1 MTLGGLFS
9 GIGGFELAAQWAGIT
24 PLWSNEI
31 DRRACQVLRKRFTHE
46 IIEKDIR
53 EIGRHNLAPVDIIC
67 GGFPCQPFSSAGHR
81 RGKEDD
87 RYLWPEMLRIIEELR
102 PAWVIGENVA
112 GLTSMGQPGLFSV
125 LEDEETGITEES
137 LVLPEIIEGLEKAG
151 YRVQVLNIPACG
163 YYAEHRRERLW
174 IVAYCADQDDR
185 ERDGSQKEG
194 QEQKLGKCFG
204 SALVTDTAGQ
214 SMWPEDSRRMDLGR
228 NILQGSEWKENSN
241 GFEKVCNGHAAYTSS
256 QRQQRNPEQRSITT
270 KGEERQNQQ
279 GIRLGTVTRWWEW
292 EAKPVLRREDDGIP
306 GRLDRLKQ
314 LGNAIYVPIAYQLLK
329 SIKSL
334 Y

>member
-31 DRRACQVLRKRFTHE
+31 DKRACQVLRKRFTHE
-46 IIEKDIR
+46 IIEQDIR
-53 EIGRHNLAPVDIIC
+53 GIGRHNLQPVDIIC

-102 PAWVIGENVA
+102 PTWVIGENVA
-112 GLTSMGQPGLFSV
+112 GLTSMGQPGVFSI
-125 LEDEETGITEES
+125 LEDEATGVTEEN
-137 LVLPEIIEGLEKAG
+137 LVLPEIIGGLEEAG
-151 YRVQVLNIPACG
+151 YGVQVLNIPACG

-174 IVAYCADQDDR
+174 IVAHR
-185 ERDGSQKEG
+185 SIENDGQRNGSSEAR
-194 QEQKLGKCFG
+194 QEQEFRECFG
-204 SALVTDTAGQ
+204 SALVADASSQ
-214 SMWPEDSRRMDLGR
+214 SMWSENTRRVDLGG
-228 NILQGSEWKENSN
+228 NILQGSERKEDSN
-241 GFEKVCNGHAAYTSS
+241 RSEEICHGHATYSASNRSS
-256 QRQQRNPEQRSITT
+256 EDCKVYPT
-270 KGEERQNQQ
+270 KQLNTNGQTRR
-279 GIRLGTVTRWWEW
+279 IPIDRWWEW
-292 EAKPVLRREDDGIP
+292 EVKPVLRREDDGVP
-306 GRLDRLKQ
+306 RRLDRLKQ